1 MSKNFYLNAQ
11 SEESS
16 DGDVSRTYHFNL
28 LYKMS
33 LYSETPMPMDAGNR
47 CGVLSSNLCCGTQFD
62 QIIVNDLN
70 EFMMNFFM
78 MVSASSR

>member
-33 LYSETPMPMDAGNR
+33 LYSKTTMPMDAGNR
-47 CGVLSSNLCCGTQFD
+47 CGVLSSNLFCSTQFD
-62 QIIVNDLN
+62 EIIVNDLN